1 MVVAGVIRDSGGRIL
16 VTRRPEGRHMAG
28 LWEFPGGKV
37 HPHEH
42 PEQALIRELRE
53 ELGVDAAVVAP
64 VTFGV
69 HDERDR
75 RIVLLFY
82 EARITSGEP
91 EALDGQEIR
100 WVTPIELGGLSTP
113 PADARLILMLQQE
126 RPAGSS

>member
-1 MVVAGVIRDSGGRIL
+1 MVVAGVIRDAGGRIL

-53 ELGVDAAVVAP
+53 ELGIDVTVAAP

-69 HDERDR
+69 HDERER
-75 RIVLLFY
+75 RIILLFY
-82 EARITSGEP
+82 EARISGGEP
-91 EALDGQEIR
+91 KPLDGQEIR
-100 WVTPIELGGLSTP
+100 WVTPEQLGRLSTP
-113 PADARLILMLQQE
+113 PADARLILKLQEE
-126 RPAGSS
+126 RPPGSF